1 MNRIAYLVLRNIV
14 EVPFWLFRIGQ
25 LGREDDSHTMQEKYD
40 YLRVRTTKAISRG
53 NVVLQVSGT
62 EKLPAEQGFILY
74 PNHQGLFDIVAMII
88 ACPYPFRPVAKK
100 ELGNIILVKQVMKLL
115 KGVLLD
121 REDIRSSLEIM
132 KNIAEQV
139 KEGQNYL
146 IFAEGTRSHNGN
158 QLLPFKGGSFK
169 SAVKAHCPI
178 VPVALINSFRPFDLS
193 SIHKEIVQ
201 LHFMDPIYYEEYAG
215 LKTTE
220 LAEIVQHR
228 IQEKINE
235 NIEK

>member
-1 MNRIAYLVLRNIV
+1 MNRIAYLVLRNIF
-14 EVPFWLFRIGQ
+14 EVPFWLFRICRM
-25 LGREDDSHTMQEKYD
+25 GREEDSHTMQEKYD

-62 EKLPAEQGFILY
+62 ENLPAEQGFILY

-100 ELGNIILVKQVMKLL
+100 ELGNIILVKQVMRLL

-132 KNIAEQV
+132 KNMTEQV
-139 KEGQNYL
+139 KKGQNYL

-178 VPVALINSFRPFDLS
+178 VPVALIDSFRPFDIS

-201 LHFMDPIYYEEYAG
+201 LHFMEPIYYEEYAG

-220 LAEIVQHR
+220 LAEIVQNR
-228 IQEKINE
+228 IQEKINK
-235 NIEK
+235 NI